1 MPKPNFDRMEHN
13 PIDKDKVTETP
24 GTLAYPHTVGG
35 VVIRP
40 EDVGRVKANALS
52 AMNQQT
58 ELQLDQIREQIRLL
72 AEQVERI
79 EKRKQVSMLIYG
91 AEMGFDPII
100 GHDYHLYRK
109 KDGRLVL
116 SMVKPTEWGRSMPYE
131 HVASVRLL
139 SDHTWDVREV

>member
-1 MPKPNFDRMEHN
+1 MEHN

-91 AEMGFDPII
+91 ADMGFDPII

-109 KDGRLVL
+109 RDGRLVL
-116 SMVKPTEWGRSMPYE
+116 SMVKPTELGRSMPYE

-139 SDHTWDVREV
+139 SDHTWDVKEV

>member
-13 PIDKDKVTETP
+13 PIDKDKVTENP

-109 KDGRLVL
+109 RDGRLVL

-139 SDHTWDVREV
+139 SDHTWDVKEV

>member
-1 MPKPNFDRMEHN
+1 MEHN

-91 AEMGFDPII
+91 AEMGFDPLI

-109 KDGRLVL
+109 RDGRLVL

-139 SDHTWDVREV
+139 SDHTWDVKEV

>member
-52 AMNQQT
+52 ATNQQT

-139 SDHTWDVREV
+139 SDHTWDVKEV

>member
-1 MPKPNFDRMEHN
+1 MEHN
-13 PIDKDKVTETP
+13 PIDKDKVTENP

-109 KDGRLVL
+109 RDGRLVL

-139 SDHTWDVREV
+139 SDHTWDVKEA

>member
-1 MPKPNFDRMEHN
+1 MEHN

-91 AEMGFDPII
+91 SEMGFDPII

-139 SDHTWDVREV
+139 SDHTWDVKEV

>member
-1 MPKPNFDRMEHN
+1 
-13 PIDKDKVTETP
+13 
-24 GTLAYPHTVGG
+24 
-35 VVIRP
+35 
-40 EDVGRVKANALS
+40 VKANALS

-139 SDHTWDVREV
+139 SDHTWDVKEV

>member
-91 AEMGFDPII
+91 SEMSFDPII

-139 SDHTWDVREV
+139 SDHTWDVKEV

>member
-139 SDHTWDVREV
+139 SDHTWDVKEV

>member
-91 AEMGFDPII
+91 ADMGFDPII

-109 KDGRLVL
+109 RDGRLVL
-116 SMVKPTEWGRSMPYE
+116 SMVKPTELGRSMPYE

-139 SDHTWDVREV
+139 SDHTWDVKEV

>member
-91 AEMGFDPII
+91 SEMGFDPII

-139 SDHTWDVREV
+139 SDHTWDVKEV

>member
-1 MPKPNFDRMEHN
+1 MPKANFDRMEHN
-13 PIDKDKVTETP
+13 PIDKDKVTENP

-91 AEMGFDPII
+91 SEMGFDPII

-131 HVASVRLL
+131 HIASVRLL
-139 SDHTWDVREV
+139 SDHTWDVKDV